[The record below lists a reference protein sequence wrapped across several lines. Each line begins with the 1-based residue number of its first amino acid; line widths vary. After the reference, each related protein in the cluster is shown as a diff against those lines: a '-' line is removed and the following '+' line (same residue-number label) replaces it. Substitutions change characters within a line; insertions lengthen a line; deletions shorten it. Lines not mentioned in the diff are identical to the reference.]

1 MPWTLVPRTFDRIVA
16 KMMTCA
22 SGCSTTQATPKR
34 VCDKRDLKSLT
45 TEDAI
50 NPRYCHAALINA
62 TIEATWKR
70 KFGRCLIPAPI
81 PSRTSE
87 GEPQQNRESSLT
99 ILSSP
104 ASRSLTDGRAP
115 DDGVSL

>member
-1 MPWTLVPRTFDRIVA
+1 MPFSLAPRTFDRIVA

-22 SGCSTTQATPKR
+22 SGCSTTQTTPKR

-62 TIEATWKR
+62 TIESTWKR
-70 KFGRCLIPAPI
+70 KFGRRLIPLLI
-81 PSRTSE
+81 PVQNHVLGRFRA
-87 GEPQQNRESSLT
+87 EPE
-99 ILSSP
+99 
-104 ASRSLTDGRAP
+104 
-115 DDGVSL
+115 V